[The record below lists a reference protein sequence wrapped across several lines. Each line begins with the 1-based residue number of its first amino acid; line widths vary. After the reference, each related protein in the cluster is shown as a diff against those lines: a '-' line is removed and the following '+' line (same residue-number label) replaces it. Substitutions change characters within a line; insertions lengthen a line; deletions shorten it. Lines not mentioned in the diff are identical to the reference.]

1 MEKLHPGAKW
11 KFRIESYFGLI
22 IISLFF
28 FVPFL
33 IGTRESD
40 LFSSPIL
47 LLSIVF
53 LFCFILIAEIFIHWA
68 YKNWKYE
75 LTQDSLK
82 IEKGVIIKKY
92 KSIPYERIQN
102 VDITRGIIA
111 RIVGFSTIDIQTA
124 GYSAYAA
131 KGGMGQSEGHLPAV
145 SIGGAE
151 KIREFLMKKIIG
163 KKQGL

>member
-1 MEKLHPGAKW
+1 MEKLHPGVKW
-11 KFRIESYFGLI
+11 KFRAETYFGLI
-22 IISLFF
+22 
-28 FVPFL
+28 
-33 IGTRESD
+33 
-40 LFSSPIL
+40 L
-47 LLSIVF
+47 LLI
-53 LFCFILIAEIFIHWA
+53 FIAFPISAKFTLSGYSSFIIYLIPLLLVYIIIAEIFINWA
-68 YKNWKYE
+68 YRNWKYE

-131 KGGMGQSEGHLPAV
+131 KGGMGQSEGHLPAL
-145 SIGGAE
+145 SIEGAE
-151 KIREFLMKKIIG
+151 KIREFLMKKITG
-163 KKQGL
+163 RKQGL

>member
-11 KFRIESYFGLI
+11 KFRVESYLGMIFIVPLLVSLFISSDWNLGALDGILLFSLVFI
-22 IISLFF
+22 IIY
-28 FVPFL
+28 
-33 IGTRESD
+33 
-40 LFSSPIL
+40 
-47 LLSIVF
+47 
-53 LFCFILIAEIFIHWA
+53 ILITEIFVRWG
-68 YKNWKYE
+68 YSNWKYE

-92 KSIPYERIQN
+92 KSIPYERVQN

-111 RIVGFSTIDIQTA
+111 RIIGFSTIDIQTA

-131 KGGMGQSEGHLPAV
+131 KGGMGQSEGHLPAL
-145 SIGGAE
+145 SIEVAE
-151 KIREFLMKKIIG
+151 KIREFLMKKITG